1 MPQRANVIAR
11 KTAPH
16 SADSIR
22 MARGAWLAVWPPPR
36 GLHGWECPRAPVASP
51 ASSAS
56 HATNTIQARLASRQR
71 APRRSRRWR
80 PQRTDPR
87 LHSAG
92 KKSRP
97 GGELPQGGVWFHPQA
112 RRLARSLCQTL
123 LPRQFVGDAPGEH
136 QRPAHVQPREAGRVD
151 VGVGAAAVVAVGE
164 QAADGVALLIPRPRG
179 SRWPTGRSAS

>member
-1 MPQRANVIAR
+1 MWDSWAQRGRLPQRANVMAR

-16 SADSIR
+16 SADPIR
-22 MARGAWLAVWPPPR
+22 MTRGARLSGLRRAACMAHGSGPHGVLAGGAHKEPS
-36 GLHGWECPRAPVASP
+36 RAV
-51 ASSAS
+51 
-56 HATNTIQARLASRQR
+56 TVR
-71 APRRSRRWR
+71 AKR
-80 PQRTDPR
+80 
-87 LHSAG
+87 
-92 KKSRP
+92 RP
-97 GGELPQGGVWFHPQA
+97 GGELPQGGVRFHPQA

-179 SRWPTGRSAS
+179 SRWPTGRSVS